1 MHDPNL
7 QLDTVESLST
17 ISRHEVVTGIAEDVQ
32 LFYVRCPTFSHIMA
46 KSALDSP
53 IAITND
59 SYIQPRTNHP
69 WPPLMPA
76 SYAAH
81 LHQPTTSLDD
91 SGLAF
96 LIPADAVRDVC
107 GHSGQ

>member
-17 ISRHEVVTGIAEDVQ
+17 ISRHEVVTRIAEDVQ

-53 IAITND
+53 
-59 SYIQPRTNHP
+59 SP
-69 WPPLMPA
+69 
-76 SYAAH
+76 
-81 LHQPTTSLDD
+81 
-91 SGLAF
+91 
-96 LIPADAVRDVC
+96 
-107 GHSGQ
+107 